1 MQENEAIQ
9 TEEEQEA
16 TEVVELDEV
25 EQDSEA
31 EQLEAPIEDVSVEET
46 KVDQEQDE
54 LEDYSKNVQKRIK
67 TLTKKMRE
75 QERAAQSAYEYAKN
89 LQAEN
94 EVLKQNTSQYA
105 ENYQSEAENR
115 LKAQRAQANAVL
127 KSAYQDQDWDKV
139 TKAQDILDK
148 ITVEESKIANG
159 RLSIEPTTEYQQTPL
174 PQGLQQPQQVPQQ
187 APQPDPAAED
197 WAGKNEWF
205 GEDEAMTLVA
215 FNIHR
220 RLVEEEGFDTNDPT
234 YYTEIDKRIRAEFP
248 HKFSGGEEAEPKGR
262 IQQTVAPAGRSESS
276 GRKRQVRLTKAEVE
290 MARRLNVPLQEYAKH
305 VRR

>member
-9 TEEEQEA
+9 TEEQEP

-25 EQDSEA
+25 EQDSES
-31 EQLEAPIEDVSVEET
+31 EQVEAPIEDVSEQEA
-46 KVDQEQDE
+46 KVDAEQDE

-94 EVLKQNTSQYA
+94 EVLKQNTNQYA

-159 RLSIEPTTEYQQTPL
+159 RLSIEPTTEYMQTPL
-174 PQGLQQPQQVPQQ
+174 PQGIQQPQQ

-197 WAGKNEWF
+197 WASKNEWF

-234 YYTEIDKRIRAEFP
+234 YYTEIDKRMRAEFP
-248 HKFSGGEEAEPKGR
+248 HKFSGGGEAEPKGR

-305 VRR
+305 VKR

>member
-9 TEEEQEA
+9 TEEQEP

-25 EQDSEA
+25 EQDSES
-31 EQLEAPIEDVSVEET
+31 EQVAAPIEDVSVEET
-46 KVDQEQDE
+46 KADKEQDE
-54 LEDYSKNVQKRIK
+54 LEDYSKNVQKRISN
-67 TLTKKMRE
+67 LTKKMRE

-94 EVLKQNTSQYA
+94 EALKKNTSQYA
-105 ENYQSEAENR
+105 ESYQSEAENR

-159 RLSIEPTTEYQQTPL
+159 RLSIEPTTEYQEVQA
-174 PQGLQQPQQVPQQ
+174 PQGLQQPTPT
-187 APQPDPAAED
+187 PQPDPAAED
-197 WAGKNEWF
+197 WASKNEWF

-248 HKFSGGEEAEPKGR
+248 HKFSGGGEAEPKGK

>member
-9 TEEEQEA
+9 TEEQEP

-25 EQDSEA
+25 EQDSES
-31 EQLEAPIEDVSVEET
+31 EQVAAPIEDVSVEET
-46 KVDQEQDE
+46 KADQEQDE
-54 LEDYSKNVQKRIK
+54 LEDYSKNVQKRISN
-67 TLTKKMRE
+67 LTKKMRE

-94 EVLKQNTSQYA
+94 EALKKNTSQYA
-105 ENYQSEAENR
+105 ESYQSEAENR

-159 RLSIEPTTEYQQTPL
+159 RLSIEPTTEYQEVQA
-174 PQGLQQPQQVPQQ
+174 PQGLQQPTPT
-187 APQPDPAAED
+187 PQPDPAAED
-197 WAGKNEWF
+197 WASQNEWF

-248 HKFSGGEEAEPKGR
+248 HKFSGGGEAEPKGK

>member
-174 PQGLQQPQQVPQQ
+174 PQGLQQPQQ

-248 HKFSGGEEAEPKGR
+248 HKFSGGGEAEPKGR

>member
-9 TEEEQEA
+9 TEEQEP

-25 EQDSEA
+25 EQDSES
-31 EQLEAPIEDVSVEET
+31 EQVAAPIEDVSVEET
-46 KVDQEQDE
+46 KADQEQDE
-54 LEDYSKNVQKRIK
+54 LEDYSKNVQKRISN
-67 TLTKKMRE
+67 LTKKMRE

-94 EVLKQNTSQYA
+94 EALKKNTSQYA
-105 ENYQSEAENR
+105 ENYQSEAESR

-159 RLSIEPTTEYQQTPL
+159 TLSIQPTTEYQEVQA
-174 PQGLQQPQQVPQQ
+174 PQGLQQPKPT
-187 APQPDPAAED
+187 PQPDPAAED
-197 WAGKNEWF
+197 WASQNEWF

-248 HKFSGGEEAEPKGR
+248 HKFSGGGEAEPKGK

-290 MARRLNVPLQEYAKH
+290 MH
-305 VRR
+305 VV

>member
-9 TEEEQEA
+9 TEEQEP

-25 EQDSEA
+25 EQDSES
-31 EQLEAPIEDVSVEET
+31 EQVEAPIEDVSEQEA
-46 KVDQEQDE
+46 KVDAEQDE

-94 EVLKQNTSQYA
+94 EVLKQNTNQYA

-174 PQGLQQPQQVPQQ
+174 PQEIQQPQQ

-197 WAGKNEWF
+197 WASKNEWF

-248 HKFSGGEEAEPKGR
+248 HKFSGGGEAEPKGR

-305 VRR
+305 VKR

>member
-9 TEEEQEA
+9 TEEQEP

-25 EQDSEA
+25 EQDSES
-31 EQLEAPIEDVSVEET
+31 EQVEAPIEDVSEQEA
-46 KVDQEQDE
+46 KVDAEQDE

-94 EVLKQNTSQYA
+94 ELLKQNTNQYA
-105 ENYQSEAENR
+105 ENYQSEAESR

-174 PQGLQQPQQVPQQ
+174 PQEIQQPQQ

-197 WAGKNEWF
+197 WASKNEWF

-248 HKFSGGEEAEPKGR
+248 HKFSGGGEAEPKGR

-305 VRR
+305 VKR

>member
-9 TEEEQEA
+9 TEEQEP
-16 TEVVELDEV
+16 TEVVELEEEV
-25 EQDSEA
+25 KESESEQSA
-31 EQLEAPIEDVSVEET
+31 APIENISEEET
-46 KVDQEQDE
+46 KADAEQDE
-54 LEDYSKNVQKRIK
+54 LEDYSKNVQKRIS

-94 EVLKQNTSQYA
+94 EALKKNTSAYA

-148 ITVEESKIANG
+148 ITVEESKLANTK
-159 RLSIEPTTEYQQTPL
+159 LSIEPTTEYQQTQI
-174 PQGLQQPQQVPQQ
+174 PQGLQQPQATPD
-187 APQPDPAAED
+187 PDPAAED
-197 WAGKNEWF
+197 WASKNEWF

-248 HKFSGGEEAEPKGR
+248 HKFNGVEEAEPKGK

-305 VRR
+305 VKR

>member
-9 TEEEQEA
+9 TEEQEP

-25 EQDSEA
+25 EQDSES
-31 EQLEAPIEDVSVEET
+31 EQVEAPIEDVSEQEA
-46 KVDQEQDE
+46 KVDAEQDE

-94 EVLKQNTSQYA
+94 EVLKQNTNQYA

-159 RLSIEPTTEYQQTPL
+159 RLSIEPTTEYMQTPL
-174 PQGLQQPQQVPQQ
+174 PQGIQQPQQ

-197 WAGKNEWF
+197 WASKNEWF

-248 HKFSGGEEAEPKGR
+248 HKFSGGGEAEPKGR

-305 VRR
+305 VKR

>member
-9 TEEEQEA
+9 TEEQEP

-25 EQDSEA
+25 EQDPQSEQVA
-31 EQLEAPIEDVSVEET
+31 APIEDVSVEET
-46 KVDQEQDE
+46 KADQEQDE

-94 EVLKQNTSQYA
+94 QVLKQNTSQYA

-174 PQGLQQPQQVPQQ
+174 PQGLQQPQQT
-187 APQPDPAAED
+187 PQPDPAAED
-197 WAGKNEWF
+197 WAGQNEWF

-248 HKFSGGEEAEPKGR
+248 HKFSGGGEAEPKGK

>member
-9 TEEEQEA
+9 TEEQEP
-16 TEVVELDEV
+16 TEVVELEEEV
-25 EQDSEA
+25 KESESEQSA
-31 EQLEAPIEDVSVEET
+31 APIEDISEEET
-46 KVDQEQDE
+46 KADAEQDE
-54 LEDYSKNVQKRIK
+54 LEDYSKNVQKRIS

-94 EVLKQNTSQYA
+94 EALKKNTSTYA
-105 ENYQSEAENR
+105 ENYQSEAESR

-148 ITVEESKIANG
+148 ITVEESKLANNT
-159 RLSIEPTTEYQQTPL
+159 LSIEPTTEYQQTQI
-174 PQGLQQPQQVPQQ
+174 PQGFQQPQATPD
-187 APQPDPAAED
+187 PDPAAED
-197 WAGKNEWF
+197 WASKNEWF

-248 HKFSGGEEAEPKGR
+248 HKFNGVEEAEPKGK

-305 VRR
+305 VKR

>member
-9 TEEEQEA
+9 TEEQEP

-25 EQDSEA
+25 EQDSES
-31 EQLEAPIEDVSVEET
+31 EQLAAPIEDVSVEET

-94 EVLKQNTSQYA
+94 QVLKQNTSQYA

-159 RLSIEPTTEYQQTPL
+159 KLSIEPTTEYQQTPL
-174 PQGLQQPQQVPQQ
+174 PQGLQQPQQ

-248 HKFSGGEEAEPKGR
+248 HKFSGGGEAEPKGR

>member
-9 TEEEQEA
+9 TEEQEP

-25 EQDSEA
+25 EQDSES
-31 EQLEAPIEDVSVEET
+31 EQVAAPIEDVSVEET
-46 KVDQEQDE
+46 KADQEQDE
-54 LEDYSKNVQKRIK
+54 LEDYSKNVQKRISN
-67 TLTKKMRE
+67 LTKKMRE

-94 EVLKQNTSQYA
+94 EALKKNTSQYA
-105 ENYQSEAENR
+105 ESYQSEAENR

-159 RLSIEPTTEYQQTPL
+159 RLSIEPTTEYQEVQA
-174 PQGLQQPQQVPQQ
+174 PQGLQQPTPT
-187 APQPDPAAED
+187 PQPDPAAED
-197 WAGKNEWF
+197 WASKNEWF

-220 RLVEEEGFDTNDPT
+220 KLVEEEGFDTNDPT

-248 HKFSGGEEAEPKGR
+248 HKFSGGGEAEPKGK

>member
-9 TEEEQEA
+9 TEEQEP

-25 EQDSEA
+25 EQDSES
-31 EQLEAPIEDVSVEET
+31 EQVEAPIEDVSEQEA
-46 KVDQEQDE
+46 KVDAEQDE

-94 EVLKQNTSQYA
+94 EALKKNTSQYA

-159 RLSIEPTTEYQQTPL
+159 RLSIEPTTEYMQTPL
-174 PQGLQQPQQVPQQ
+174 PQGIQQPQQ

-197 WAGKNEWF
+197 WASKNEWF

-248 HKFSGGEEAEPKGR
+248 HKFSGGGEAEPKGK

>member
-9 TEEEQEA
+9 TEEQEP

-25 EQDSEA
+25 EQDSES
-31 EQLEAPIEDVSVEET
+31 EQLAAPIEDVSVEET

-159 RLSIEPTTEYQQTPL
+159 RLSIEPTPEYQQTPL
-174 PQGLQQPQQVPQQ
+174 PQGLQQPQQ

-248 HKFSGGEEAEPKGR
+248 HKFSDGGEAEPKGK

>member
-9 TEEEQEA
+9 TEEQEP

-25 EQDSEA
+25 EQDSES
-31 EQLEAPIEDVSVEET
+31 EQVAAPIEDVSVEET
-46 KVDQEQDE
+46 KADQEQDE
-54 LEDYSKNVQKRIK
+54 LEDYSKNVQKRISN
-67 TLTKKMRE
+67 LTKKMRE

-94 EVLKQNTSQYA
+94 EALKKNTSQYA
-105 ENYQSEAENR
+105 ESYQSEAENR

-159 RLSIEPTTEYQQTPL
+159 RLSIEPTTEYQEVQA
-174 PQGLQQPQQVPQQ
+174 PQGLQQPTPT
-187 APQPDPAAED
+187 PQPDPAAED
-197 WAGKNEWF
+197 WASKNEWF

-248 HKFSGGEEAEPKGR
+248 HKFSGGGEAEPKGK

>member
-9 TEEEQEA
+9 TEEQEP
-16 TEVVELDEV
+16 TEVVELEEEV
-25 EQDSEA
+25 KESESEQSA
-31 EQLEAPIEDVSVEET
+31 APIEDISEEET
-46 KVDQEQDE
+46 KADAEQDE
-54 LEDYSKNVQKRIK
+54 LEDYSKNVQKRIS

-94 EVLKQNTSQYA
+94 EALKKNTSTYA
-105 ENYQSEAENR
+105 ENYQSEAESR

-148 ITVEESKIANG
+148 ITVEESKLANTK
-159 RLSIEPTTEYQQTPL
+159 LSIEPATEYQETQI
-174 PQGLQQPQQVPQQ
+174 PQGLQQPQATPD
-187 APQPDPAAED
+187 PDPAAED
-197 WAGKNEWF
+197 WASKNEWF

-220 RLVEEEGFDTNDPT
+220 RLV
-234 YYTEIDKRIRAEFP
+234 
-248 HKFSGGEEAEPKGR
+248 
-262 IQQTVAPAGRSESS
+262 
-276 GRKRQVRLTKAEVE
+276 
-290 MARRLNVPLQEYAKH
+290 
-305 VRR
+305 

>member
-9 TEEEQEA
+9 TEEQEP

-25 EQDSEA
+25 EQDSQS
-31 EQLEAPIEDVSVEET
+31 EQVAAPIEDVSVEET
-46 KVDQEQDE
+46 KADQEQDE
-54 LEDYSKNVQKRIK
+54 LEDYSKNVQKRISN
-67 TLTKKMRE
+67 LTKKMRE

-94 EVLKQNTSQYA
+94 EALKKNTSQYA
-105 ENYQSEAENR
+105 ESYQSEAENR

-159 RLSIEPTTEYQQTPL
+159 RLSIEPTTEYQEVQA
-174 PQGLQQPQQVPQQ
+174 PQGLQQPTPT
-187 APQPDPAAED
+187 PQPDPAAED
-197 WAGKNEWF
+197 WASQNEWF

-248 HKFSGGEEAEPKGR
+248 HKFSGGGEAEPKGK

>member
-9 TEEEQEA
+9 TEEEQEP

-25 EQDSEA
+25 EQDSES
-31 EQLEAPIEDVSVEET
+31 EQLAAPIEDVSVEET

-94 EVLKQNTSQYA
+94 QVLKQNTSQYA

-174 PQGLQQPQQVPQQ
+174 PQGLQQPQQT
-187 APQPDPAAED
+187 PQPDPAAED
-197 WAGKNEWF
+197 WAGQNEWF

-248 HKFSGGEEAEPKGR
+248 HKFSGGGEAEPKGK

>member
-94 EVLKQNTSQYA
+94 QVLKQNTSQYA

-174 PQGLQQPQQVPQQ
+174 PQGLQQPQQ

-248 HKFSGGEEAEPKGR
+248 HKFSGGGEAEPKGR